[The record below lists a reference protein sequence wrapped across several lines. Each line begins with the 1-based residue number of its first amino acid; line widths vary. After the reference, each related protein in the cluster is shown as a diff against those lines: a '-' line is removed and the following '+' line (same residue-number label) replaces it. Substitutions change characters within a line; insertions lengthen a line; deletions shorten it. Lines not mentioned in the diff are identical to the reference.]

1 MLDELVATEA
11 NYVADLRCAT
21 SAFSQPLADLL
32 SSGQHHGDVISSL
45 PRMVGHMHMLS
56 AQLQPQPPMRPPA
69 PAEWPGL
76 QSCPVSPA
84 ASPDASHTRL
94 CSENPGTMPYL
105 AACPSCSGCM
115 MSSRQAWVRR
125 RRLAAVMRST
135 AASPSA
141 AHSSRLVT

>member
-11 NYVADLRCAT
+11 NYVADLRCAA

-76 QSCPVSPA
+76 QSCPVST
-84 ASPDASHTRL
+84 S
-94 CSENPGTMPYL
+94 
-105 AACPSCSGCM
+105 
-115 MSSRQAWVRR
+115 
-125 RRLAAVMRST
+125 
-135 AASPSA
+135 
-141 AHSSRLVT
+141 